1 MAYSP
6 FSLSSLAVRLLIS
19 LALVFATYNPTGYS
33 VVHWLIDG
41 GSGPLSLKVLATLA
55 LVMTYFAVTR
65 IVLAAFRPSGL
76 IVAALVVVLCGIELA
91 LLSPA
96 EAPKPWRL
104 YVVLGQYAVLGAI
117 AIILSFGVS
126 WSSLIERLTGQ
137 LQKRYVQR

>member
-33 VVHWLIDG
+33 IVHWLIDG
-41 GSGPLSLKVLATLA
+41 GSGLLSLKVVATLA
-55 LVMTYFAVTR
+55 LVMTYYAVTR

-91 LLSPA
+91 LLAPA

>member
-6 FSLSSLAVRLLIS
+6 FSLSSLVFRLLIS

-33 VVHWLIDG
+33 FVHWLIDG
-41 GSGPLSLKVLATLA
+41 GSGPLSLKVLAALA
-55 LVMTYFAVTR
+55 VVMTYYAVTR

-76 IVAALVVVLCGIELA
+76 TVAVLVIVLCLIELA

-96 EAPKPWRL
+96 QDPKPWHV
-104 YVVLGQYAVLGAI
+104 YVELAQYVVLGAI

-126 WSSLIERLTGQ
+126 WSLLIERLTGQ
-137 LQKRYVQR
+137 LQKRYVER